1 MPPSI
6 RPATPHDLPGIVAL
20 LIRDAEERRSLEPL
34 LWGLATDAAA
44 RIERAVGGALD
55 KSHAPAENRGS
66 SPRRPA
72 GSSACRTR

>member
-20 LIRDAEERRSLEPL
+20 LIQDAQQRRSLDPL
-34 LWGLATDAAA
+34 LWGLAPDAAA

-55 KSHAPAENRGS
+55 RLMRPRESFGW
-66 SPRRPA
+66 SPRTPA
-72 GSSACRTR
+72 RSSACRTP